1 MFWGIYQ
8 YHNIL
13 YVNYS
18 TVRVVSH
25 TPSLLFRFGKGP
37 EKGKTTSK
45 FIEYRVCVCV
55 CVCACVRACVC
66 GWVGVWRE
74 SNFVEYTFNG
84 HGHFW

>member
-1 MFWGIYQ
+1 MPVAEGQ
-8 YHNIL
+8 YRDILWCSGVSTLTSIIIL

-37 EKGKTTSK
+37 EKGKTISK

-55 CVCACVRACVC
+55 CVCVCACVC
-66 GWVGVWRE
+66 VCVARE
-74 SNFVEYTFNG
+74 
-84 HGHFW
+84 

>member
-1 MFWGIYQ
+1 MPVAEGQ
-8 YHNIL
+8 YWDILGCWVSILTSIIIL

-55 CVCACVRACVC
+55 CVCVC
-66 GWVGVWRE
+66 GCVGGCVARE
-74 SNFVEYTFNG
+74 
-84 HGHFW
+84 